1 MAMAFILL
9 RFWPLNLGLLK
20 SHSLAD
26 GPRIGAFAATRH
38 GELIGNP
45 VDHDT
50 AATQN
55 R

>member
-1 MAMAFILL
+1 MAIAFILL
-9 RFWPLNLGLLK
+9 RFWPLNLGLPI
-20 SHSLAD
+20 STELAEE
-26 GPRIGAFAATRH
+26 PRVGAFPAARH

-45 VDHDT
+45 VDHVT